1 MRRRNFLTSTIAA
14 PASAAVL
21 TGLRSEIGKLD
32 IVSSHEHLLWED
44 ERIAAN
50 AGLFTLISHYLL
62 NDAVSA
68 GLPQAAVKTLEDG
81 GIPLRERWARFEPY
95 YRAARFTGYGQAF
108 RIAMNDI
115 YGIAEL
121 NGSTV
126 DKAESAIR
134 AKNKPGL
141 YEEVLQRRA
150 KILYGVLDDY
160 WHGDPMRPD
169 GRFFVLARKLDWFVA
184 PERASALKRMEEL
197 TGVAVTSLGGLKAA
211 MEKRLEQS
219 LTEGMVSMKSTLAYS
234 REIRYNEVGEA
245 DAARDFEALAKDARR
260 TPEGPRRFTERPYR
274 NLEDHMFHH
283 AMRLAEAHRLP
294 VQIHTG
300 TLAGN
305 AGWVENTR
313 PMHLQNLF
321 NLYPRV
327 TFDLF
332 HIGYP
337 YVHEAT
343 VLGKIFPNV
352 NVDFCWAHVLSPAT
366 ARRALSE
373 MLDAMPYTKILGF
386 GGDYR
391 YVELTYAHS
400 VMARDNVARV
410 LAEKVEEK
418 WCSESEAVEIAKALL
433 AGNAARLFPRK
444 G

>member
-1 MRRRNFLTSTIAA
+1 MRRRSFLSSSIAA
-14 PASAAVL
+14 PASAAL
-21 TGLRSEIGKLD
+21 LSDLRAGIDKLD
-32 IVSSHEHLLWED
+32 IVSSHEHLLWEE

-50 AGLFTLISHYLL
+50 AGLFTLVSHYLL

-68 GLPQAAVKTLEDG
+68 GLPAAAAKSLEDAK
-81 GIPLRERWARFEPY
+81 IPLKQRWASFEPY
-95 YRAARFTGYGQAF
+95 YRAARLTGYGQAF
-108 RIAMNDI
+108 RIAMKDI
-115 YGIAEL
+115 YGIAEV
-121 NGSTV
+121 NASTV
-126 DKAESAIR
+126 EKAEAAIR
-134 AKNKPGL
+134 AMNKPGL
-141 YEEVLQRRA
+141 YEEVLHRRA

-169 GRFFVLARKLDWFVA
+169 ARFFVLARKLDWFIA
-184 PERASALKRMEEL
+184 PGNAAALKNMEKV
-197 TGVAVTSLGGLKAA
+197 TGVPVTSLAGLKAA

-219 LTEGMVSMKSTLAYS
+219 LAQGMIAVKSTLAYS
-234 REIRYNEVGEA
+234 REIRYNEVSEA
-245 DAARDFEALAKDARR
+245 DAELDFEALARDARR
-260 TPEGPRRFTERPYR
+260 TPEGTARFTERPYR

-283 AMRLAEAHRLP
+283 AMRLAEARRLP

-321 NLYPRV
+321 NLYPGV

-391 YVELTYAHS
+391 YVELTYAHA
-400 VMARDNVARV
+400 VMARENIARV

-418 WCSESEAVEIAKALL
+418 WCSESEAVEVARALL

>member
-1 MRRRNFLTSTIAA
+1 MQRRSFLSTTLAA
-14 PASAAVL
+14 PATPILLSS
-21 TGLRSEIGKLD
+21 LRKEIDKLD

-44 ERIAAN
+44 ERIKAN

-68 GLPQAAVKTLEDG
+68 GLPPATARTLDDPK
-81 GIPLRERWARFEPY
+81 IPLRDRWASFEPY

-108 RIAMNDI
+108 RIAMKDI
-115 YGIAEL
+115 YAIDNL
-121 NGSTV
+121 NASTV
-126 DKAESAIR
+126 ERAESAIR
-134 AKNKPGL
+134 AMNKPGL
-141 YEEVLQRRA
+141 YEEVLHRRA

-169 GRFFVLARKLDWFVA
+169 PRFFVLSRKLDPFIT
-184 PERASALKRMEEL
+184 PDRASALRRMEEQ
-197 TGVAVTSLGGLKAA
+197 TNVSVTSLAGLKSA

-219 LTEGMVSMKSTLAYS
+219 LAQGMIALKSTLAYS
-234 REIRYNEVGEA
+234 REIRYYEASEA

-260 TPEGPRRFTERPYR
+260 PPEGTRRYTERPYR

-283 AMRLAEAHRLP
+283 AMRLAEAHLLP

-305 AGWVENTR
+305 SGWVENTR
-313 PMHLQNLF
+313 PMHLQNIF
-321 NLYPRV
+321 NLYPKV

-337 YVHEAT
+337 YIHEIT

-352 NVDFCWAHVLSPAT
+352 NVDFCWAHILSPST

-391 YVELTYAHS
+391 YAELTYAHS
-400 VMARDNVARV
+400 VMARENIAMV
-410 LAEKVEEK
+410 LAEKVAQG
-418 WCSESEAVEIAKALL
+418 WCKEPDALEIAKALL
-433 AGNAARLFPRK
+433 ATNAARLFPRK
-444 G
+444 A